1 MPSTG
6 GNPHTE
12 PERAAGLGTQ
22 SHVRNNDEDALTLVC
37 AEDGA
42 TVRVPLVVAATESAL
57 IRTMLED
64 QLDASEGGAVLKLP
78 MVRGG
83 QGMAFAAFLRD
94 QLTTSTA
101 ALVMPASSGEEGGF
115 TTLYGAA
122 SFLVAPQWQQKLAD
136 ALGNMLVELANAG
149 DHEVVK
155 AVAEREQDA
164 LDPAVSPLL
173 TMLAPEAVAALLVVL
188 GHPVA
193 RWAEHELGQPNRRAE
208 GWMVVG
214 EFSRAVRQEVIGS
227 KTMHVVIRPGTTSI
241 DEMAFRGCSSLASVS
256 IPGSVTQIGKAAFFQ
271 CSSMTSVSIP
281 DSVVQI
287 GMAAF
292 WGGSSLASVSIPG
305 SVTQI
310 GEHAFSGC
318 SSLASVAILGS
329 VTQIG
334 MASFYGCSSL
344 TSVSIPGSVTQIG
357 KAAFFQCS
365 SMTSVSIPD
374 SVVQIGMAAFW
385 GGSSLASVSIPGSV
399 TQIGNGTFHQC
410 SSLTSV
416 AIPDSVTQIGDGA
429 FFGCSLCADDMAALA
444 AKYGEDIFEELAIA
458 GASLRLPAEQL
469 SEQEMEAS
477 IVSAM
482 TKFDTPSAY
491 FDRNERKQFTTML
504 LAEVLADLK
513 VDEKLKKQVTGSVM
527 KRVGQEYGRWD
538 RE

>member
-310 GEHAFSGC
+310 G
-318 SSLASVAILGS
+318 
-329 VTQIG
+329 
-334 MASFYGCSSL
+334 
-344 TSVSIPGSVTQIG
+344 